1 MKQVLIGLLA
11 CGLMS
16 GAEKEKRA
24 TVVGTSAA
32 ADAAIGAAVAKENR
46 VKGAIIG
53 GAVGGAAG
61 MLIDH
66 LMNRKKAP
74 APQPAEAR

>member
-1 MKQVLIGLLA
+1 VKQVLIALLA
-11 CGLMS
+11 CGLAF

-24 TVVGTSAA
+24 TVVGTAA
-32 ADAAIGAAVAKENR
+32 AAGAAIGAAVAKENR

-66 LMNRKKAP
+66 LMSKRKAA
-74 APQPAEAR
+74 APQPAEAK

>member
-1 MKQVLIGLLA
+1 MKQVLIVLLA
-11 CGLMS
+11 CGLAF

-24 TVVGTSAA
+24 TVVGTAA
-32 ADAAIGAAVAKENR
+32 AAGAAIGAAVAKENR

-66 LMNRKKAP
+66 IMNKKKTA
-74 APQPAEAR
+74 APQPAEAK